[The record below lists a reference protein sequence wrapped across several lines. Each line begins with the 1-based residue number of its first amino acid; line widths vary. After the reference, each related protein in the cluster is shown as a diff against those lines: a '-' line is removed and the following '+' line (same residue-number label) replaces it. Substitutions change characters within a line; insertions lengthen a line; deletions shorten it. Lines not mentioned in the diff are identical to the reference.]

1 MNNFTKLPSGRI
13 IQTDDIIF
21 IGKVCEKYDSTEA
34 TVPFK
39 FSFKITWASGTCET
53 LNYSDK
59 VTYMQDRVTIQNLLL
74 KSDSKPQEMICD

>member
-21 IGKVCEKYDSTEA
+21 IGKVCEKHDSNKA
-34 TVPFK
+34 SMPFE

-53 LNYSDK
+53 LYYNNK
-59 VTYMQDRVTIQNLLL
+59 AACMQDRATIQNILIQN
-74 KSDSKPQEMICD
+74 KQESSQMICD

>member
-21 IGKVCEKYDSTEA
+21 VGKVYEKYDNNEVSM
-34 TVPFK
+34 PFE

-53 LNYSDK
+53 LYYNNK
-59 VTYMQDRVTIQNLLL
+59 VACMQDNAMIQNILIQN
-74 KSDSKPQEMICD
+74 KQESSQMICD

>member
-21 IGKVCEKYDSTEA
+21 VGKVCEKYDSNE
-34 TVPFK
+34 VSMPFE

-53 LNYSDK
+53 LYYNNK
-59 VTYMQDRVTIQNLLL
+59 VACMQDNAMIQNILIQN
-74 KSDSKPQEMICD
+74 KQESSQMICD

>member
-21 IGKVCEKYDSTEA
+21 IGNVREKYDSTEA
-34 TVPFK
+34 SMPFG

-53 LNYSDK
+53 LNYNDK
-59 VTYMQDRVTIQNLLL
+59 VICMQDRAMIQNILIQ
-74 KSDSKPQEMICD
+74 SKQESSQMICD

>member
-21 IGKVCEKYDSTEA
+21 IGKVCEKHDSNEA
-34 TVPFK
+34 SMPFE

-53 LNYSDK
+53 L
-59 VTYMQDRVTIQNLLL
+59 
-74 KSDSKPQEMICD
+74 